1 MGLFDRMKGRRDE
14 EDALAQARRT
24 QDPAAAPVVSESGE
38 TIGTPVNSMG
48 LSAGEMPAGWGT
60 GQQMGGLENLG
71 ALGAAIQQAMA
82 SGNFQVV
89 QAEAQQMREQA
100 MGMQK
105 DMQEVY
111 AKHGVD
117 MTGGTT
123 PHVDN
128 PEQLQK
134 DLLEVMKKHGM
145 DPGTGG
151 FAWFGMTQG
160 QPGQVAPPDTGSVM
174 KVEPGTPGE
183 PEAS

>member
-1 MGLFDRMKGRRDE
+1 MGFLDRFSGRRKE

-24 QDPAAAPVVSESGE
+24 EDAPPAPITSESGE
-38 TIGTPVNSMG
+38 SIGVPVNQMG
-48 LSAGEMPAGWGT
+48 LSAGETPSGWNAGS
-60 GQQMGGLENLG
+60 QIPGLGNLG

-82 SGNFQVV
+82 TGNFQVV
-89 QAEAQQMREQA
+89 QAEAQQMQQQA
-100 MGMQK
+100 QGMHQE
-105 DMQEVY
+105 MMEVY

-117 MTGGTT
+117 MTAGTT

-128 PEQLQK
+128 PEQLQQ

-145 DPGTGG
+145 DPGTGS
-151 FAWFGMTQG
+151 FAWFGMTQTQG
-160 QPGQVAPPDTGSVM
+160 QAPQPDAGSSM